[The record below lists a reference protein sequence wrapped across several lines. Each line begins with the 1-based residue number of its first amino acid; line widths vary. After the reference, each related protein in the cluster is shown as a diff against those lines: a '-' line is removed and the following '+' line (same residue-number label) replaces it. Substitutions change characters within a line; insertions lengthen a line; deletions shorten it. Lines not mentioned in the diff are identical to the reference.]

1 MCQLLITKKV
11 CQAIDMGKYLVHQG
25 ALLVVV
31 CEKTVLKQGDF
42 ELHFRGRGGGGGGGN
57 HQMMT

>member
-1 MCQLLITKKV
+1 MCQLLITKGI
-11 CQAIDMGKYLVHQG
+11 CQTINMGKYLVHQG

-31 CEKTVLKQGDF
+31 CEKTVLKMTLSCIF
-42 ELHFRGRGGGGGGGN
+42 MKGGGGGN

>member
-1 MCQLLITKKV
+1 MCQLLITKAI
-11 CQAIDMGKYLVHQG
+11 CQTVNMGKYVVHQG

-31 CEKTVLKQGDF
+31 CEKRVLKMTLSYIF
-42 ELHFRGRGGGGGGGN
+42 MGGGGN